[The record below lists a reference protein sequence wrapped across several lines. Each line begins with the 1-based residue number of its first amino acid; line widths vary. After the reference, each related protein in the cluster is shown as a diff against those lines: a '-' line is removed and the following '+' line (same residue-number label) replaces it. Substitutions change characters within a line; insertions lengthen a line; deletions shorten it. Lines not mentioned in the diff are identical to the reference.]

1 MLPPD
6 RGSTSL
12 DRGLDPARARS
23 VLVIRHRAGGDLLL
37 TTPALRALRAGLPGA
52 RIDVVAARGLGA
64 LLAGNPDVD
73 RVIEFDRKSLLSQAA
88 LYAKLALGGY
98 DLVIDLV
105 SSPRTAFMT
114 RLTRAPLRAGYDIA
128 GRGRAYNVRVPREPA
143 GGDGRPVLRYAPE
156 AALDVVRALGFPPR
170 DPGLRFEVS
179 REARERIDSW
189 LRVSDVARGAPPP
202 AAGGSRPRV
211 ACLPI
216 GSWPAKTWAPERFA
230 LAMDQLAETADV
242 IWLWGP
248 GERERVEAARA
259 RMRRPSR
266 LAPDTDWQGLGAL
279 LSRCAL
285 LVGND
290 SGPKHVAVALGVPT
304 VTVYGPTNP
313 KTWHP
318 PSGPHAAVFA
328 EGLDCLF
335 CNANRCPLPGDRHMR
350 CMHDVSVERVVAA
363 ARALLHSGAGA
374 TGGSANEERPCA
386 SR

>member
-1 MLPPD
+1 VLPPD
-6 RGSTSL
+6 RGGASPDL
-12 DRGLDPARARS
+12 ALDPARARS

-52 RIDVVAARGLGA
+52 RIDVVAARGLGS

-88 LYAKLALGGY
+88 LYAKLARGGY

-105 SSPRTAFMT
+105 SNPRTSFMT

-128 GRGRAYNVRVPREPA
+128 GRGRAYNVKVPREPA
-143 GGDGRPVLRYAPE
+143 GSDGRPVLRYAPE
-156 AALDVVRALGFPPR
+156 AALDVMRALGFPPR
-170 DPGLRFEVS
+170 DPELRFEVT
-179 REARERIDSW
+179 REARERIDAW
-189 LRVSDVARGAPPP
+189 LRESDAGN
-202 AAGGSRPRV
+202 GGSARPRV

-230 LAMDQLAETADV
+230 RVMDELAEAADV

-248 GERERVEAARA
+248 GERERVEAARV

-266 LAPDTDWQGLGAL
+266 LAPATDWQGLGAL

-318 PSGPHAAVFA
+318 PGGPHAAVFA

-350 CMHDVSVERVVAA
+350 CMHDVSVERVVEA
-363 ARALLHSGAGA
+363 ARALLDAGA
-374 TGGSANEERPCA
+374 ASRGGAASEERPCA

>member
-1 MLPPD
+1 VLPPD
-6 RGSTSL
+6 RGGASP
-12 DRGLDPARARS
+12 DRALDPARARS

-52 RIDVVAARGLGA
+52 RIDVVAARGLGS

-98 DLVIDLV
+98 DLVVDLV
-105 SSPRTAFMT
+105 SNPRTAFMT
-114 RLTRAPLRAGYDIA
+114 RLTRAPLRAGYDIP
-128 GRGRAYNVRVPREPA
+128 GRGGAYNVKVPREPV

-179 REARERIDSW
+179 REARERIDAW
-189 LRVSDVARGAPPP
+189 LREAGASRPAESGTVARPL
-202 AAGGSRPRV
+202 V

-230 LAMDQLAETADV
+230 RVMDQLAENADV

-266 LAPDTDWQGLGAL
+266 LAPATDWQGLGAL

-313 KTWHP
+313 RTWHP
-318 PSGPHAAVFA
+318 PGGPHAAVFA

-350 CMHDVSVERVVAA
+350 CMHDVSVERVVEA
-363 ARALLHSGAGA
+363 ARALLRSGAGA
-374 TGGSANEERPCA
+374 GGGSANEERPCA

>member
-6 RGSTSL
+6 RGGASP
-12 DRGLDPARARS
+12 DRADPARART

-52 RIDVVAARGLGA
+52 RIDVVAARGLGS
-64 LLAGNPDVD
+64 LLSGNPDVD

-105 SSPRTAFMT
+105 SNPRTAFMT
-114 RLTRAPLRAGYDIA
+114 WLTRAPLRAGYDIA
-128 GRGRAYNVRVPREPA
+128 GRGGAYNVKVPREPA
-143 GGDGRPVLRYAPE
+143 GADGRPLLRYAPE
-156 AALDVVRALGFPPR
+156 AAMDVVRALGFPPR

-179 REARERIDSW
+179 REARERIDAW
-189 LRVSDVARGAPPP
+189 LRESDVPRSVPSSDSGDPGDLP
-202 AAGGSRPRV
+202 RPRV

-230 LAMDQLAETADV
+230 LVMDQLAATADV

-259 RMRRPSR
+259 RMRLPSR
-266 LAPDTDWQGLGAL
+266 LAPATDWQGL
-279 LSRCAL
+279 
-285 LVGND
+285 
-290 SGPKHVAVALGVPT
+290 VALGVPT

-313 KTWHP
+313 RTWHP
-318 PSGPHAAVFA
+318 PDGPHAAVFA

-335 CNANRCPLPGDRHMR
+335 CNANRCPLHGDRHMR
-350 CMHDVSVERVVAA
+350 CMHDVSVERVVEA

-374 TGGSANEERPCA
+374 GGGSANEERPCA

>member
-1 MLPPD
+1 VLPPE
-6 RGSTSL
+6 RGGVSPDL
-12 DRGLDPARARS
+12 ALDPARARS

-37 TTPALRALRAGLPGA
+37 TTPALRALRAGLPDA
-52 RIDVVAARGLGA
+52 RIDVVAARGLGS

-73 RVIEFDRKSLLSQAA
+73 RVIEFDRRSLLSQAA
-88 LYAKLALGGY
+88 LYARLARGGY

-105 SSPRTAFMT
+105 SNPRTAFMT

-128 GRGRAYNVRVPREPA
+128 GRGRAYNVKVPREPA
-143 GGDGRPVLRYAPE
+143 GSDGRPVLRYAPE
-156 AALDVVRALGFPPR
+156 SALDVVRALGFPPR
-170 DPGLRFEVS
+170 DRGLRFEVS
-179 REARERIDSW
+179 GEARERIDAW
-189 LRVSDVARGAPPP
+189 LRESE
-202 AAGGSRPRV
+202 AGDSRPRV

-266 LAPDTDWQGLGAL
+266 LAPATDWQGLGAL

-318 PSGPHAAVFA
+318 PGGPHAAVFA

-350 CMHDVSVERVVAA
+350 CMHDVSVERVVEA
-363 ARALLHSGAGA
+363 ARARLDAGA
-374 TGGSANEERPCA
+374 AAGGGAASEERPCA